1 MAKGDCIC
9 RMGPG
14 HTFPNRENYL
24 LDHRCPQHGEKAQP
38 AVWGRHKD
46 LELIVTIAQYEALV
60 APAISVPELLA
71 ALQQVVISAGHEDAK
86 HIARAALAKAVQS

>member
-1 MAKGDCIC
+1 
-9 RMGPG
+9 MGPG

-46 LELIVTIAQYEALV
+46 LELIVTIAQYEVLV
-60 APAISVPELLA
+60 APVVPVQEVNAELLA
-71 ALQQVVISAGHEDAK
+71 LCRRALEQSARVHPDFTDAL
-86 HIARAALAKAVQS
+86 RAAIAKADPS